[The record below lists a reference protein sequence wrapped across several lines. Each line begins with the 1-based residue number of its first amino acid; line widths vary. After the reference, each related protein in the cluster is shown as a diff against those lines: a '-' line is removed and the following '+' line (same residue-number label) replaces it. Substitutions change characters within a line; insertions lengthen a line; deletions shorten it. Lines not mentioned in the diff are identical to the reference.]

1 MAKKYNIQP
10 MKAKKISKEKEA
22 REQKEEEET
31 SQIEQLSPREKEE
44 RMKIMQV
51 KMYKTALIT
60 YPIAGI
66 FFLFA
71 ALIMTQVI
79 KIPESDNET
88 IKVLII
94 IGKGLLPVGFFF
106 FMIISVANV
115 LEARG
120 GIMTWKEMFIIGL
133 MSIFMVIIDGNV
145 LLVTAIGLTLIIAY
159 FYFIQARTEKF

>member
-1 MAKKYNIQP
+1 MPKKYNIQP
-10 MKAKKISKEKEA
+10 MKAKKITK
-22 REQKEEEET
+22 QKESEELKDEEKNEV
-31 SQIEQLSPREKEE
+31 EQLTPKQKEQ

-60 YPIAGI
+60 YPIAGL

-79 KIPESDNET
+79 KIPETENET
-88 IKVLII
+88 LKTLII

-106 FMIISVANV
+106 FMIISLGNT

-120 GIMTWKEMFIIGL
+120 GIMTWKEMFLVGL
-133 MSIFMVIIDGNV
+133 MAIFMIVIDGNV
-145 LLVTAIGLTLIIAY
+145 VLVTIIGIALILTY
-159 FYFIQARTEKF
+159 FYFIQAKAEKF